1 MQYTMQIMVQK
12 AAPKTRR
19 SYVATAG
26 AIRTDKW
33 QIALNTHTEQKQ
45 YLLNTVREY
54 RRLCRFLVTVICTHW
69 VDLGTLSSNSLV
81 PAVEKLVHTTAKNPT
96 PQYPQIN
103 KAFHKFPSYLRRA
116 AIMFAAGQV
125 SSYMTRYR
133 DWQSGQSRSRRDAKP
148 PSLNSDAGCYPVL
161 YKGQCFKLHGFEK
174 VELKV
179 FTGTDWIWTTVQI
192 AQVRERHKAANNLMK
207 SPSLIVNDKS
217 CHLSVPFECHPEK
230 VEGSGFVVA
239 VDLGINTTATVSV
252 VSRNGTVIHRE
263 FLHPG
268 RDIDRRDKRLK
279 SVSKRAKKTMGKGG
293 KLKLGFCKHTY
304 RKCRHINQQIGHIV
318 SKRIT
323 QIAQNY
329 SADAIVFEDL
339 KGWKPKGGKKRS
351 TLKQRF
357 HGWLHRLI
365 VELTQCKWAE
375 LGGKTI
381 TVIASYTSK
390 LAYDGS
396 GILKRDHKNYALAT
410 FPNGKR
416 YNCDLNG
423 SYNIAARGWL
433 KLDSRKDYE
442 KRPSKKSGRLPRS
455 WACLCDLWATDN
467 PRLA

>member
-1 MQYTMQIMVQK
+1 MLYTMQIMAQK
-12 AAPKTRR
+12 TAPKT
-19 SYVATAG
+19 
-26 AIRTDKW
+26 IRTDKW
-33 QIALNTHTEQKQ
+33 QLLPCSEQKQ
-45 YLLNTVREY
+45 QMLNTVREY

-69 VDLGTLSSNSLV
+69 VELGTLNSDNLV
-81 PAVEKLVHTTAKNPT
+81 PAVEKLVHGTAKNPK
-96 PQYPQIN
+96 PKYPQIN
-103 KAFHKFPSYLRRA
+103 RAFHKFPSYLRRA

-133 DWQSGQSRSRRDAKP
+133 DWQSGMSRSRRDAKP
-148 PSLNSDAGCYPVL
+148 PILNSDGCCYPAL
-161 YKGQCFKLHGFEK
+161 YKGQCFKLHGFEW

-179 FTGTDWIWTTVQI
+179 FTLKDWIWTTVQI
-192 AQVRERHKAANNLMK
+192 QSLRERHLVANNQMK
-207 SPSLIVNDKS
+207 SPTLIVDDKR

-230 VEGSGFVVA
+230 VKGMGFVVA

-263 FLHPG
+263 FIHPG

-279 SVSKRAKKTMGKGG
+279 SVSMRAKKTMGKGG
-293 KLKLGFCKHTY
+293 KLRSGFCKHTY
-304 RKCRHINQQIGHIV
+304 RKCRNINQQIGHIV

-323 QIAQNY
+323 QIAQEY

-357 HGWLHRLI
+357 HGWLKSLI
-365 VELTQCKWAE
+365 VNLTQSKWAE

-381 TVIASYTSK
+381 TVIAAYTSK
-390 LAYDGS
+390 LAFDGS
-396 GILKRDHKNYALAT
+396 GKLKRDSKNYALAT
-410 FPNGKR
+410 FKSGKR

-442 KRPSKKSGRLPRS
+442 KRPSKNSGRLPRS
-455 WACLCDLWATDN
+455 WACLCDLWDSNTSS
-467 PRLA
+467 